1 METEAFRPL
10 PFFTH
15 FVRYGARAEWLN
27 PTFPSEGIATRASF
41 FTGRYPEKHGILG
54 EHFLDRQRGE
64 LRVDGPAG
72 HSATDPA
79 MWRRTAVFNV
89 QGACVPIDGSNIS
102 FCQAPGQAGEF
113 EESLTLALDRLFAE
127 AYPCN
132 MAIVHTDE
140 LRRTAEKHGATS
152 EAVLDA
158 LRALD
163 GQLQTLDRALLDRQ
177 ARGEVNVVIVSDGG
191 LTDTA
196 DMEVISVDSLL
207 PSEAPVTVAGDG
219 AACLVYMAGEHATA
233 AHAQAQAVPGVRAY
247 LRGAIPARM
256 RLAHG
261 QREPDLLL
269 VAEPGYYL
277 EHERPLA
284 VEAAGG
290 YDDTAGG
297 VPDMRG
303 VLLGR
308 GPSFRAGVTVQQV
321 NAVDVYAMLVALIQV
336 TPEVH
341 NGTWTT
347 RQRPDVDERCG
358 GGGGGDDPGQTGG
371 GELRPLT
378 SAAPGSPSSEQLPAP
393 FGPTASEPTPA
404 RAGHASS
411 PPDSEDLR
419 LIVDRL
425 KMKLEQQMK
434 AKLGLE
440 EEVIGLRRR
449 AAEKASVLSDSDDDG
464 GQQEEETAPRPPPS
478 TVCRR
483 MPLSVL
489 HRNSHRHTTLQKIPE
504 LDELSSD
511 WETDSSDEQSAGE
524 LRALIARL
532 EAERC
537 AAEAPL

>member
-1 METEAFRPL
+1 MVLVILSYVLVSMAWFVWFQVGRQPPKLLVLSL

-15 FVRYGARAEWLN
+15 FVRYGARSEWLN

-79 MWRRTAVFNV
+79 WWDGVVPLWTSAVKQWRRTAVFNV

-196 DMEVISVDSLL
+196 DMKVISVDSLL

-233 AHAQAQAVPGVRAY
+233 AHAQAKAVPGVRAY

-341 NGTWTT
+341 NGHLDNVSDMINWLRSRGRVTGA
-347 RQRPDVDERCG
+347 RRP
-358 GGGGGDDPGQTGG
+358 
-371 GELRPLT
+371 
-378 SAAPGSPSSEQLPAP
+378 AA
-393 FGPTASEPTPA
+393 
-404 RAGHASS
+404 
-411 PPDSEDLR
+411 
-419 LIVDRL
+419 
-425 KMKLEQQMK
+425 
-434 AKLGLE
+434 
-440 EEVIGLRRR
+440 
-449 AAEKASVLSDSDDDG
+449 AAA
-464 GQQEEETAPRPPPS
+464 
-478 TVCRR
+478 
-483 MPLSVL
+483 
-489 HRNSHRHTTLQKIPE
+489 
-504 LDELSSD
+504 
-511 WETDSSDEQSAGE
+511 
-524 LRALIARL
+524 
-532 EAERC
+532 
-537 AAEAPL
+537 